1 MTAAGSRQSS
11 VTAARVFHMARPEP
25 AATGSGR
32 RWGVLLVLGLFAIT
46 TACVDGAEAPE
57 AGTSGSAGVAPATRK
72 APQTAA
78 VNSDPKQLFGMD
90 DAGLTNLLGAPV
102 FQRHDAPAEL
112 WQYRHKSCVLD
123 LYLYRESGDPGG
135 GLRVQHYDV
144 RSTSG
149 GGFPARDCLAALLK
163 SRLAGKS

>member
-1 MTAAGSRQSS
+1 
-11 VTAARVFHMARPEP
+11 MAPPEP
-25 AATGSGR
+25 AATGFGHR
-32 RWGVLLVLGLFAIT
+32 CGVLLVTGLFAIA
-46 TACVDGAEAPE
+46 TACVDGAGAPE
-57 AGTSGSAGVAPATRK
+57 AGTGGGAGNVSVAPAPRD

-78 VNSDPKQLFGMD
+78 LNSDPKQLFGMD

-123 LYLYRESGDPGG
+123 LYLYRESGDPGR

-144 RSTSG
+144 RSPSG
-149 GGFPARDCLAALLK
+149 GETSARDCLAALLK
-163 SRLAGKS
+163 SRLSGKS

>member
-1 MTAAGSRQSS
+1 
-11 VTAARVFHMARPEP
+11 MARREP
-25 AATGSGR
+25 AATGFGR
-32 RWGVLLVLGLFAIT
+32 RYGVLLVTGLFAVA

-57 AGTSGSAGVAPATRK
+57 AGTGGRAENVSVAPAPATRN
-72 APQTAA
+72 APQSAA
-78 VNSDPKQLFGMD
+78 LNSDPKQLFGMD

-123 LYLYRESGDPGG
+123 LYLYRESGDSGH

-144 RSTSG
+144 RSPSG
-149 GGFPARDCLAALLK
+149 GEISARDCLAALLK
-163 SRLAGKS
+163 SRLSGKS